1 MIAQMTRRHLPF
13 LIAAGCGLVA
23 LLLFWLLGMG
33 GSAIV
38 GGACLFFVV
47 YLVLTAIKIPKLDA
61 QYLCEHAASNDEPAP
76 IILAFTFGTI
86 VISLGFLFAVL
97 NEEPASRDPIQVA
110 LALATAA
117 LGWFTIHMMA
127 AIHYAHLYWQP
138 DEQAGSDGGPREG
151 LQFPRDQDDDHEP
164 CAWDFLYFAF
174 VIGMTAQ
181 TSDVQITTT
190 RMRKFNLV
198 HAIVSFFFNTVL
210 VAVAVNVAVSVT
222 GLTGQ

>member
-1 MIAQMTRRHLPF
+1 MTSPMIRRHQPF
-13 LIAAGCGLVA
+13 LIAFGCGVTGFFLM
-23 LLLFWLLGMG
+23 WLHSGL
-33 GSAIV
+33 SAATV
-38 GGACLFFVV
+38 GAACLFFAV
-47 YLVLTAIKIPKLDA
+47 YLVLTAIRIPKLDA

-76 IILAFTFGTI
+76 IILALTFGTI

-97 NEEPASRDPIQVA
+97 NEEPASRDPMQVA
-110 LALATAA
+110 LALASAA
-117 LGWFTIHMMA
+117 LGWFSIHTMA
-127 AIHYAHLYWQP
+127 ALHYAHLYWQP
-138 DEQAGSDGGPREG
+138 DGHAGDAAGPREG
-151 LQFPRDQDDDHEP
+151 LQFPKDPDDAHEP

-222 GLTGQ
+222 GLAGS